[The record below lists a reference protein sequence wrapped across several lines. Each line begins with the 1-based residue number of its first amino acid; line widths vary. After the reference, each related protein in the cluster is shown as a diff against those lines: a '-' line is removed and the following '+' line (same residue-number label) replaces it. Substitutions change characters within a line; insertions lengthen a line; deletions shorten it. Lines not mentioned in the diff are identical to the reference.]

1 MNDIKCVTE
10 CSGKC
15 GNWDEI
21 DDPDVIKWTCSDCCV
36 MIGINKVYRTK
47 RLFHYMI
54 TINNKTW
61 ISRDNYFLKKKEAQS
76 YINQN
81 KEKLEKERA

>member
-1 MNDIKCVTE
+1 
-10 CSGKC
+10 
-15 GNWDEI
+15 
-21 DDPDVIKWTCSDCCV
+21 
-36 MIGINKVYRTK
+36 MIGINKVYRKK

>member
-1 MNDIKCVTE
+1 
-10 CSGKC
+10 
-15 GNWDEI
+15 
-21 DDPDVIKWTCSDCCV
+21 
-36 MIGINKVYRTK
+36 MIGINKVHRTK

-61 ISRDNYFLKKKEAQS
+61 ISRDNYFLKKKDAQS

-81 KEKLEKERA
+81 KEKLEKERANV